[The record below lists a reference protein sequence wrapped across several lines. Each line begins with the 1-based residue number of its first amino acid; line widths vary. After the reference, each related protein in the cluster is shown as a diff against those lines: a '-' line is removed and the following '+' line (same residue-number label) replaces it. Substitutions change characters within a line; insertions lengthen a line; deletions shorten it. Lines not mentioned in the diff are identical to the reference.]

1 MKAAFAAALL
11 TAGVLALAGCGREP
25 PSRPTA
31 PGQESLPE
39 LIAIDLAVGTGEPI
53 AAGQVA
59 VVHYTGWLHAPD
71 APDQKG
77 RQFDSSRNR
86 GQPFRFTVGG
96 KEVIQGWDEGVVGM
110 RAGGRRRLIVPSHL
124 GYGARGAGRTIP
136 PNATLLF
143 DVELLAIEGTPR
155 AVDPQ

>member
-1 MKAAFAAALL
+1 MKAAFATALL

-86 GQPFRFTVGG
+86 DKPFGFELG
-96 KEVIQGWDEGVVGM
+96 KGSVIRGWEQCVLGM
-110 RAGGRRRLIVPSHL
+110 AAGERRILRIPADLA
-124 GYGARGAGRTIP
+124 YGARGFGLNIP
-136 PNATLLF
+136 PNADLTF
-143 DVELLAIEGTPR
+143 DLELISVLKAPGN
-155 AVDPQ
+155 D